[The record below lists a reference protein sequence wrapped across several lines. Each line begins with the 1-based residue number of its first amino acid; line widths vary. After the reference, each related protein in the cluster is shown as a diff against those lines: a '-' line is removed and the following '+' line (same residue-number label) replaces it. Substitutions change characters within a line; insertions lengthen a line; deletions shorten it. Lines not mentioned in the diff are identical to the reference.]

1 MPSFR
6 RPYSVSVSDEIN
18 QAEIRDLQIRC
29 LVSLLKMVR
38 GGAFLFGALAS
49 VPSGIF
55 VRAFS
60 APPVLHASVP
70 HRPPASLKRRPS
82 AITSLAP
89 TLPSSSTTA
98 LGLSPTSGL
107 SLVGGIDTLV
117 ALAALSAT
125 AKLLSTLGLGAL
137 AAKSSKV
144 PNLLDGEACSC
155 LSRLIYNVFQPAFLF
170 CSVATTIATGGDN
183 GLPIRTLLLM
193 PLAAAI
199 QIVVGSAF
207 SSVASGAAGLEG
219 DERRDARI
227 CMTFQNSGPLPLI
240 FADALFSGS
249 PLLTEI
255 TACVSFYLLMWTPT
269 YWSYGRNMLG
279 TYKKSSGDA
288 QESGGVVAELKR
300 FFSPPVMGAAL
311 GLIAGSVPLFRN
323 SFMGKN
329 GLLVPL
335 FGAIKTL
342 GTAYLPAAL
351 LVLAGSL
358 VGSKNKSKAAASGDD
373 QEDGTR
379 LKLRTILS
387 ILFARHILAPLGGM
401 ATIQL
406 LGATGL
412 LPAIGSRA
420 RSVVTFAIMIE
431 ACMPPAQ
438 NTVVMLTLDGLTERA
453 GRMAKAL
460 TVLYSLA
467 IVPVTVLLSFAL
479 HQSNIMAL
487 K

>member
-1 MPSFR
+1 
-6 RPYSVSVSDEIN
+6 
-18 QAEIRDLQIRC
+18 
-29 LVSLLKMVR
+29 MVR
-38 GGAFLFGALAS
+38 AAAAGAALLGALAS

-60 APPVLHASVP
+60 PPSALHASSVP
-70 HRPPASLKRRPS
+70 RQPPAIS
-82 AITSLAP
+82 SLAP
-89 TLPSSSTTA
+89 PLPSSSTTA
-98 LGLSPTSGL
+98 LGLSPASAL
-107 SLVGGIDTLV
+107 SLGGIDARV
-117 ALAALSAT
+117 ALASLGAT
-125 AKLLSTLGLGAL
+125 AKLLSALGLGAL
-137 AAKSSKV
+137 AAKSSKT
-144 PNLLDGEACSC
+144 PNLLDGNACSC

-170 CSVATTIATGGDN
+170 CSVAATIASSGNN

-207 SSVASGAAGLEG
+207 SSVASRAAGLEG

-269 YWSYGRNMLG
+269 YWSFGRNMLG
-279 TYKKSSGDA
+279 TYKNSGDA
-288 QESGGVVAELKR
+288 QDSGGIVAELKR
-300 FFSPPVMGAAL
+300 FFSPPVTGAAL

-323 SFMGKN
+323 SFMGQN

-358 VGSKNKSKAAASGDD
+358 VGSKDKSKAAAASIDD
-373 QEDGTR
+373 QKDGTR

-387 ILFARHILAPLGGM
+387 ILFARHILAPLGGI

-453 GRMAKAL
+453 GRMAKTL

>member
-1 MPSFR
+1 
-6 RPYSVSVSDEIN
+6 
-18 QAEIRDLQIRC
+18 
-29 LVSLLKMVR
+29 MVR
-38 GGAFLFGALAS
+38 AAAAGAALLGALAS

-60 APPVLHASVP
+60 PPSALHAASVP
-70 HRPPASLKRRPS
+70 HRPPTIS
-82 AITSLAP
+82 SLAP
-89 TLPSSSTTA
+89 PLPSSSATA
-98 LGLSPTSGL
+98 LSLSPASAL
-107 SLVGGIDTLV
+107 SLGGIDARV
-117 ALAALSAT
+117 ALASLGAT

-137 AAKSSKV
+137 AAKSNKV
-144 PNLLDGEACSC
+144 PNLLDGDACSC

-170 CSVATTIATGGDN
+170 CSVAATIASSGNN

-240 FADALFSGS
+240 FADALFGGS

-269 YWSYGRNMLG
+269 YWSFGRNMLG
-279 TYKKSSGDA
+279 TYKNSGDA
-288 QESGGVVAELKR
+288 QDSGGVVAELKR
-300 FFSPPVMGAAL
+300 FFSPPVTGAAL

-323 SFMGKN
+323 SFMGQN

-358 VGSKNKSKAAASGDD
+358 VGSKDKSKAAASSDE
-373 QEDGTR
+373 QNDGTR

-387 ILFARHILAPLGGM
+387 ILFARHILAPLGGI

-412 LPAIGSRA
+412 FPAIGSRA

-438 NTVVMLTLDGLTERA
+438 NTVVMLMLDGLAERA
-453 GRMAKAL
+453 GRMAKTL

>member
-1 MPSFR
+1 MPLLDTMAPYRYPGRKR
-6 RPYSVSVSDEIN
+6 RAAV
-18 QAEIRDLQIRC
+18 A
-29 LVSLLKMVR
+29 LL
-38 GGAFLFGALAS
+38 ALAS
-49 VPSGIF
+49 ARSGAL
-55 VRAFS
+55 VQAFS
-60 APPVLHASVP
+60 LSTRATCTSTKHPVAPVSASFSLP
-70 HRPPASLKRRPS
+70 HRP
-82 AITSLAP
+82 
-89 TLPSSSTTA
+89 LPPHTADPWSQSSSSSTA
-98 LGLSPTSGL
+98 LGLSPASVL
-107 SLVGGIDTLV
+107 SLGSIDVRV

-137 AAKSSKV
+137 AARSRKV
-144 PNLLDGEACSC
+144 PNLRDKDACSC

-170 CSVATTIATGGDN
+170 CSVATTIATGGEK
-183 GLPIRTLLLM
+183 GLPIKTLLLM
-193 PLAAAI
+193 PMAAAI
-199 QIVVGSAF
+199 QILVGSVF
-207 SSVASGAAGLEG
+207 SSVASKAAGLEG
-219 DERRDARI
+219 DEKRDARI

-269 YWSYGRNMLG
+269 YWSFGRSMLG
-279 TYKKSSGDA
+279 TYGSGSSEEQDDGI
-288 QESGGVVAELKR
+288 VAKVERELKK
-300 FFSPPVMGAAL
+300 FFSPPVTGAAL
-311 GLIAGSVPLFRN
+311 GLIAGSVPMFSKSL
-323 SFMGKN
+323 MGPN

-358 VGSKNKSKAAASGDD
+358 VGGKNKKSTAATSADNK

-379 LKLRTILS
+379 LKVRTILS
-387 ILFARHILAPLGGM
+387 ILFARHILAPLGGI

-412 LPAIGSRA
+412 LPEIGSRA
-420 RSVVTFAIMIE
+420 RSVVSFAIMIE
-431 ACMPPAQ
+431 SCMPPAQ

-467 IVPVTVLLSFAL
+467 IVPVTVLLSIAL

-487 K
+487 R

>member
-1 MPSFR
+1 M
-6 RPYSVSVSDEIN
+6 
-18 QAEIRDLQIRC
+18 
-29 LVSLLKMVR
+29 
-38 GGAFLFGALAS
+38 
-49 VPSGIF
+49 PSGIF

-60 APPVLHASVP
+60 PPSALHASSVP
-70 HRPPASLKRRPS
+70 HRPPTIS
-82 AITSLAP
+82 SLAP
-89 TLPSSSTTA
+89 PLPSSSATA
-98 LGLSPTSGL
+98 LGLSPASAL
-107 SLVGGIDTLV
+107 SLGGIDARV
-117 ALAALSAT
+117 ALASLGAT

-137 AAKSSKV
+137 AAKSSKT
-144 PNLLDGEACSC
+144 PNLLDGNACSC

-170 CSVATTIATGGDN
+170 CSVAATIASSGNN

-207 SSVASGAAGLEG
+207 SSVASRAAGLEG

-269 YWSYGRNMLG
+269 YWSFGRNMLG
-279 TYKKSSGDA
+279 TYKNSGDA
-288 QESGGVVAELKR
+288 QDSGGIVAELKR
-300 FFSPPVMGAAL
+300 FFSPPVTGAAL

-323 SFMGKN
+323 SFMGQN

-358 VGSKNKSKAAASGDD
+358 VGSKDKSKAAAASIDD
-373 QEDGTR
+373 QKDGTR

-387 ILFARHILAPLGGM
+387 ILFARHILAPLGGI

-453 GRMAKAL
+453 GRMAKTL

>member
-1 MPSFR
+1 
-6 RPYSVSVSDEIN
+6 
-18 QAEIRDLQIRC
+18 
-29 LVSLLKMVR
+29 MVR
-38 GGAFLFGALAS
+38 AAAAAAAAGAALLGALS
-49 VPSGIF
+49 VPSGIC
-55 VRAFS
+55 VRAFCPPS
-60 APPVLHASVP
+60 ALHASSLP
-70 HRPPASLKRRPS
+70 HRPP

-89 TLPSSSTTA
+89 TMPSSSTTA
-98 LGLSPTSGL
+98 LGLSPASGL
-107 SLVGGIDTLV
+107 SLVGGIDTRV

-279 TYKKSSGDA
+279 TYEKSGETQD
-288 QESGGVVAELKR
+288 SGGVVAELKR
-300 FFSPPVMGAAL
+300 FFSPPVTGAAL

-335 FGAIKTL
+335 FGATKTL

-358 VGSKNKSKAAASGDD
+358 VGSKDKSKTAATTSDD
-373 QEDGTR
+373 QKDGTR

-387 ILFARHILAPLGGM
+387 ILFARHILAPLGGI

-453 GRMAKAL
+453 GRMAKGL
-460 TVLYSLA
+460 GVVQLGDCPRHD
-467 IVPVTVLLSFAL
+467 IVVVCASSVQYHGAKVSENKIDLVWAKCSEIHITILNTTIIFVWYV
-479 HQSNIMAL
+479 
-487 K
+487 